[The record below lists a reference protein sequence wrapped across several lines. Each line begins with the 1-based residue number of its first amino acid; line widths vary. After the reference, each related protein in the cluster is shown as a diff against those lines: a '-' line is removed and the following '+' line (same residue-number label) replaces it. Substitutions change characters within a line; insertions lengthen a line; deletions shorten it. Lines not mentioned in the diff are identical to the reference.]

1 MIIRN
6 QEHYLWY
13 GIQHS
18 KCYLQRHF
26 ETYPIISNVT
36 THCPKAHYKCL
47 WKPKYLLI
55 IKVHEGWKPM
65 ATCVVNVHFVG
76 WTQPSPMGPAHMS
89 KPVQRT
95 STRSRGLKMDNQP
108 LFILDQRYRW
118 RPLQE
123 NQVFGDELGVV
134 PLAFYHPLLD
144 VNSAQ
149 RLWYQ
154 LKSNGWWN
162 SIIFLKTISP
172 TEGGLK
178 PSYPNLNKLML

>member
-55 IKVHEGWKPM
+55 IKVDEGWKPM

-89 KPVQRT
+89 KP
-95 STRSRGLKMDNQP
+95 
-108 LFILDQRYRW
+108 
-118 RPLQE
+118 
-123 NQVFGDELGVV
+123 
-134 PLAFYHPLLD
+134 
-144 VNSAQ
+144 
-149 RLWYQ
+149 
-154 LKSNGWWN
+154 
-162 SIIFLKTISP
+162 SP
-172 TEGGLK
+172 K
-178 PSYPNLNKLML
+178 NLNKKQRIENGQPALVHSWPKVQMKASTREPSLWGWTRGCPISFLSPSTWRE

>member
-89 KPVQRT
+89 KPSPKNPNKKQRIENGQPALIHSWPKVQMKA
-95 STRSRGLKMDNQP
+95 STREPSLWGWTRGCPISFLSP
-108 LFILDQRYRW
+108 STW
-118 RPLQE
+118 REQCPE
-123 NQVFGDELGVV
+123 VV
-134 PLAFYHPLLD
+134 I
-144 VNSAQ
+144 SA
-149 RLWYQ
+149 
-154 LKSNGWWN
+154 
-162 SIIFLKTISP
+162 
-172 TEGGLK
+172 EV
-178 PSYPNLNKLML
+178 